1 MNRAEARDLFW
12 LLLYGLA
19 LIGLGI
25 GLRDPWP
32 ADEPRFVLVAQQMLS
47 SGEWWFPHRGLEL
60 YADKPPFFFWL
71 LAASHWLTGGWRG
84 SFLLPSLLA
93 ALATVVLTWDLAR
106 RLWGRE
112 VAVWAGGAL
121 LVCVHFVFHARRA
134 QIDPTLVLLTT
145 LSLYGL
151 LRHLLLGPDWRWFW
165 AGCFAAGLGV
175 IAKGVGFLPLLA
187 LLPWWLMRR
196 GGWSGLAHLAP
207 GNRLRWWLGGLA
219 FGLAL
224 ALWLV
229 PVVSIALIGGQPE
242 HRAYL
247 EEILFRQT
255 AVRYADAWMH
265 RQPAWYFLEVIA
277 FAWLPLSLA
286 LPWLIRPW
294 RDAWRHAD
302 ARVWLPLAWAGLVL
316 VFFTLSSGK
325 RDVYI
330 LPALPAI
337 ALAAAPWLAAVAA
350 RPWPRRLGL
359 GLYGFVGLALIGG
372 SVWALTGTP
381 EFAERLVN
389 RRGLDPGF
397 AGIWWLTLVTGAIL
411 LLVLV
416 GSARRSFLTA
426 LLAAQL
432 VLFASYGLAFYPL
445 LDASSSGRQLMHE
458 ARDRAGPETT
468 IGLVGWREQMLL
480 QRVGPVV
487 EFGFSVAHPVQWR
500 RGLTWLGQRPDARA
514 LLVEE
519 AQLGACVDRS
529 AAVDLGV
536 ANRRHWWLVPGRAAR
551 DCPGPG
557 TPPAERRTPEA
568 RESGS

>member
-1 MNRAEARDLFW
+1 MIDRAQARDLFW
-12 LLLYGLA
+12 LLVYGTA

-47 SGEWWFPHRGLEL
+47 SGDWWFPHRGREL
-60 YADKPPFFFWL
+60 YADKPPLFFWL

-93 ALATVVLTWDLAR
+93 ALTTVALTWDIAR
-106 RLWGRE
+106 RLWGPEAAR
-112 VAVWAGGAL
+112 WAGGAL
-121 LVCVHFVFHARRA
+121 LLCAHFVFHARRA

-165 AGCFAAGLGV
+165 LGCFAAGLGV
-175 IAKGVGFLPLLA
+175 ITKGVGFLPLLA

-196 GGWSGLAHLAP
+196 GGWSGLAVFAP
-207 GNRLRWWLGGLA
+207 GNRMHWTLGGVA
-219 FGLAL
+219 FGLAI
-224 ALWLV
+224 AVWLV
-229 PVVSIALIGGQPE
+229 PVLAIALVGGQPE

-265 RQPAWYFLEVIA
+265 RQPAWYFLDVIA
-277 FAWLPLSLA
+277 FAWLPLTLA

-294 RDAWRHAD
+294 RDAWRQAD

-316 VFFTLSSGK
+316 VFFTLSTGK

-350 RPWPRRLGL
+350 RPWPRRLAL
-359 GLYGFVGLALIGG
+359 GLYAFVGVALVAGGVWALIG
-372 SVWALTGTP
+372 AP
-381 EFAERLVN
+381 DFADRLVA
-389 RRGLDPGF
+389 RRGLDPSDTR
-397 AGIWWLTLVTGAIL
+397 IWWLTIVTGSVL
-411 LLVLV
+411 LAVLA
-416 GSARRSFLTA
+416 GIGRRSFPGA

-432 VLFASYGLAFYPL
+432 TLFASYGLAVYPA
-445 LDASSSGRQLMHE
+445 LDDSSSGRALMRD
-458 ARDRAGPETT
+458 ARDRAGPDTT
-468 IGLVGWREQMLL
+468 IGLVGWREQLLL
-480 QRVGPVV
+480 QRVGPVT

-500 RGLTWLGQRPDARA
+500 RGLTWLRQRPDARA

-519 AQLGACVDRS
+519 PQLGACVDRS

-536 ANRRHWWLVPGRAAR
+536 ANRRHWWLVPGRAAAACHR
-551 DCPGPG
+551 VAPAPSL
-557 TPPAERRTPEA
+557 PPAAPADT
-568 RESGS
+568 